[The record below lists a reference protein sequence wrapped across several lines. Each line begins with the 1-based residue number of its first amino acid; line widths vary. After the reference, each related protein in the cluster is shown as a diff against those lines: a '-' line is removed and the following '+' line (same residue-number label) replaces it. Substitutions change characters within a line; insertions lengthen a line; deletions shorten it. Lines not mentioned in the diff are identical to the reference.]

1 MADEHVMSNYF
12 PVAVGHAGHQWLVS
26 LLANY
31 FDSWQ
36 ELKQA
41 FIDNFIAT
49 CEQPGNKYDLQ
60 RIRDRKD
67 EPLQVIFVAGLLTSS
82 NEVVDE
88 CLLELL
94 PRIKVVCWRADQPLV
109 ACMADGDWEV
119 IRQDMLVSHG

>member
-26 LLANY
+26 LPPNY

-67 EPLQVIFVAGLLTSS
+67 EPLREYVRRFSEMRSSERDLNQSQHFWPPLRNMRTLTT
-82 NEVVDE
+82 
-88 CLLELL
+88 LK
-94 PRIKVVCWRADQPLV
+94 R
-109 ACMADGDWEV
+109 
-119 IRQDMLVSHG
+119 